1 MNKDLSSFGFQGK
14 RESEGMIIH
23 TRGQYSTPQRD
34 EIGGKGML
42 ILAFFIPW
50 VNATLQK
57 TNKKQT
63 MVQMIESSQNFLV
76 KVVSQSWAT
85 IVDGCHLFAASRKPI
100 IKPLTHLCIPKNT
113 LDSFLAGFGK
123 NWKVS
128 ACFYVTNNF
137 CKKCYVDLH
146 LHTLTQPLI

>member
-23 TRGQYSTPQRD
+23 TGGQYSTPQRD

-57 TNKKQT
+57 TNKNQT
-63 MVQMIESSQNFLV
+63 MVQMIEYRQN
-76 KVVSQSWAT
+76 
-85 IVDGCHLFAASRKPI
+85 
-100 IKPLTHLCIPKNT
+100 
-113 LDSFLAGFGK
+113 
-123 NWKVS
+123 
-128 ACFYVTNNF
+128 
-137 CKKCYVDLH
+137 
-146 LHTLTQPLI
+146 